1 MSFIG
6 TMKSRVESL
15 YTFKDLFYTD
25 SRDDFAACV
34 ICGMVRTG
42 EEMQSF
48 VNTRH
53 FGIYSWKLEIS

>member
-15 YTFKDLFYTD
+15 YRFKDLFYTD
-25 SRDDFAACV
+25 SSDDFAACV
-34 ICGMVRTG
+34 ICGMVLTG

-53 FGIYSWKLEIS
+53 FGIYS